1 MIKTAILLLLIGL
14 ALSLPVASVLAI
26 TGYVLSE
33 NYAFIPMTGAAGSL
47 VWSHSNDFILIAA
60 PMFIMMGELMH
71 RSGVSERLFDALAPW
86 FARIPGQLIHTN
98 IASSAV
104 FAATSGSS
112 LATAATIG
120 TVAVPNMDKG
130 GYNRPLFLGSIAA
143 GGTLGILIPPSI
155 NMIVY
160 SVLSQTSV
168 TDLYAAGFI
177 PGLLLALL
185 FSGIVFISV
194 LAIPSLVKKEPVCKT
209 LWHDRI
215 AGLPHLLPPLG
226 LFLIVV
232 GSIYVGLATPTEAAA
247 LGLIATLGLVALNG
261 KLKLSVLLSAF
272 EGTVRTTCMIM
283 LIVLAAFFLN
293 LVMVS
298 IGLVDTI
305 TSGILALDWPP
316 LGMLLAII
324 AFYLVL
330 GCFMET
336 ISMMIATTPI
346 IVPVIVGLGYDPVWW
361 GIVFVI
367 LIEAALITPPV
378 GLNLYIVQ
386 AVRKSGSISDLFVGA
401 LPFLVA
407 MLVMITLLIVVPDL
421 ALWLPEFLNPK

>member
-1 MIKTAILLLLIGL
+1 MIQAAFLLLVLGL
-14 ALSLPVASVLAI
+14 ALTLPVAAVLAI
-26 TGYVLSE
+26 TGYILSE
-33 NYAFIPMTGAAGSL
+33 SFAFIPMTAASGQL
-47 VWSHSNDFILIAA
+47 AWTHSTDFILIAA

-71 RSGVSERLFDALAPW
+71 RAGVSERLFTALAPW
-86 FARIPGQLIHTN
+86 FAKVPGQLIHTN

-160 SVLSQTSV
+160 SVLSETSV
-168 TDLYAAGFI
+168 RDLYAAGFI
-177 PGLLLALL
+177 PGIMLAAL
-185 FSGIVFISV
+185 FSGIVLV
-194 LAIPSLVKKEPVCKT
+194 LVLVRPNLVRGSQVGGSL
-209 LWHDRI
+209 WRARI

-226 LFLIVV
+226 LFMLVV

-247 LGLIATLGLVALNG
+247 LGLMATLGLAAMNG
-261 KLKLSVLLSAF
+261 KLTLSVLLSAF
-272 EGTVRTTCMIM
+272 EGTVRTTCMIL
-283 LIVLAAFFLN
+283 LIVLSAFFLN

-298 IGLVDTI
+298 IGLVEAI
-305 TSGILALDWPP
+305 TGAILDLGWPS
-316 LGMLLAII
+316 LAMLLAII
-324 AFYLVL
+324 AFYLIL

-346 IVPVIVGLGYDPVWW
+346 IVPVIVALGYDPVWW

-386 AVRKSGSISDLFVGA
+386 AVRKSGSISDLFVGSA
-401 LPFLVA
+401 PFLLA
-407 MLVMITLLIVVPDL
+407 MLMMIVLLISFPGL
-421 ALWLPEFLNPK
+421 ALWLPEILNPN